1 MGRQGAKTCPVNR
14 GSGLLS
20 QARLGWRHGVSE
32 APEAPEA
39 ESRAREAVITVL
51 RAAID

>member
-32 APEAPEA
+32 APEV
-39 ESRAREAVITVL
+39 ESRAREALITVL

>member
-1 MGRQGAKTCPVNR
+1 MGRQGAKTCPGNR

-20 QARLGWRHGVSE
+20 QARLGWRHPIS
-32 APEAPEA
+32 EAPEA
-39 ESRAREAVITVL
+39 ESRPREAVITGL

>member
-32 APEAPEA
+32 ALEA